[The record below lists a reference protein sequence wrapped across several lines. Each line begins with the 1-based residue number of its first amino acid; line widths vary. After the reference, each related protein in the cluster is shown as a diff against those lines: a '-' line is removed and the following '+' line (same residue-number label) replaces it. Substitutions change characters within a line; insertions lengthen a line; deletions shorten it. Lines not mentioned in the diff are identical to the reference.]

1 MAWRKERIERVEARA
16 YTIPTDAPEAD
27 GTFAW
32 KETTIIVVEAT
43 GGGKTG
49 LGYTYSHKSVAG
61 LITSVLADAVRGT
74 DPLDVP
80 AAHGALVGKV
90 RNIGSRGLAANAIS
104 AVDTALWDLKARLLD
119 LPLCK
124 LFGQARESVPVYG
137 SGGFTT
143 YDDDRLRE
151 QLGGWASEGC
161 RWVKM
166 KVGSEPERDLHRARV
181 AKEAIGDTELF
192 VDANGAYG
200 RKQALWFAQAYYDE
214 LGVTCFEEP
223 VSSDDLD
230 GLRLLRDR
238 APAGMRIAAGE
249 YGYDPF
255 YFKRMLAAGR
265 STCSRPTPPA
275 AAASPASSRWP
286 ACATRTRCRSRPTPR
301 PRCTCTCAA
310 PRRALAPRV
319 VPRPCADRADAVRR
333 GPSRRGRCDPPRPL
347 ASGPRARAQAP
358 GRGALRGL
366 SGRGDTAWT
375 TTGRPTRRAG
385 PASRRAGRPAPRAAS
400 APRSA
405 PRAASGSRSAT
416 AS

>member
-61 LITSVLADAVRGT
+61 LITSVLAEVVRGT

-80 AAHGALVGKV
+80 AAHEALVGKV

-151 QLGGWASEGC
+151 QLGGWAAEGC

-200 RKQALWFAQAYYDE
+200 RKQALWFAQAYHDE
-214 LGVTCFEEP
+214 LGVTYFEEP

-255 YFKRMLAAGR
+255 YFKRMLAAEAVDVQQADATRCRGYHR
-265 STCSRPTPPA
+265 LPRGGLLVRRAPA
-275 AAASPASSRWP
+275 AALGPHRV
-286 ACATRTRCRSRPTPR
+286 R
-301 PRCTCTCAA
+301 RCTCTCAA
-310 PRRALAPRV
+310 PRRA
-319 VPRPCADRADAVRR
+319 C
-333 GPSRRGRCDPPRPL
+333 GTSSGSTTTSGSSRCCSTGLL
-347 ASGPRARAQAP
+347 AS
-358 GRGALRGL
+358 
-366 SGRGDTAWT
+366 
-375 TTGRPTRRAG
+375 
-385 PASRRAGRPAPRAAS
+385 RAA
-400 APRSA
+400 
-405 PRAASGSRSAT
+405 
-416 AS
+416 

>member
-61 LITSVLADAVRGT
+61 LITSALAEVVRGT

-80 AAHGALVGKV
+80 AAHEALVGKV

-143 YDDDRLRE
+143 YDDGRLRE
-151 QLGGWASEGC
+151 QLGGWAAEGC

-166 KVGSEPERDLHRARV
+166 NVGSEPERDLHRARV

-200 RKQALWFAQAYYDE
+200 RKQALWFAQAYHDE
-214 LGVTCFEEP
+214 LGVTYFEEP

-255 YFKRMLAAGR
+255 YFKRMLAAE
-265 STCSRPTPPA
+265 A
-275 AAASPASSRWP
+275 VDVQQADA
-286 ACATRTRCRSRPTPR
+286 TRCRGYTGFLEVAALCDAHPLPLSAHTAPSLHLHV
-301 PRCTCTCAA
+301 CCAA
-310 PRRALAPRV
+310 PRLWNLEWFHDHVRIEQMLFDGAPRV
-319 VPRPCADRADAVRR
+319 EGGVVRPDLSRPGHGLELKRQDA
-333 GPSRRGRCDPPRPL
+333 
-347 ASGPRARAQAP
+347 ARYE
-358 GRGALRGL
+358 
-366 SGRGDTAWT
+366 D
-375 TTGRPTRRAG
+375 
-385 PASRRAGRPAPRAAS
+385 
-400 APRSA
+400 
-405 PRAASGSRSAT
+405 
-416 AS
+416 